1 MPAVR
6 VAFAAKQEPPPE
18 PAITTGFIRACL
30 EDALSTGIFEQC
42 PPEEEVAM
50 DYSESEE
57 IGMLRDTVRRFLDK
71 EVPPEKAAQWDA
83 EDCIPRDIIGKLG
96 ELGLC
101 GLTVPEEYG
110 GLGRN
115 ARGMVAVL
123 EELASRM
130 MNLAGMFVMNAGYGS
145 LTVASLA
152 SEAQKKKLLPELL
165 AGRMLFAYGL
175 SEPDV
180 GADLTTVKTR
190 ADRSGDRIVVNGA
203 KRWCSGANIADYIY
217 ALVRSGPPEAKR
229 KNLSFMLIP
238 TKAPGV
244 KITQIHTM
252 GALGIATNDVTF
264 DNVELTVDDIM
275 GGEAGWNNGWDM
287 LSGPSLEVEK
297 LVTPSL
303 AFGIAR
309 AAVAEAWEYSQQ
321 RVQGGKHICGHQAVR
336 HVLAEVQTKLH
347 ACRLMLYH
355 AAWLVEKNLPSAVET
370 SMAKLYISETAKE
383 IVLSCQQYVM
393 GAYGYA
399 KGFHMERYVRDIL
412 VFPIFGG
419 SSAIQRNNIANLMK
433 LPRD

>member
-1 MPAVR
+1 
-6 VAFAAKQEPPPE
+6 
-18 PAITTGFIRACL
+18 
-30 EDALSTGIFEQC
+30 
-42 PPEEEVAM
+42 
-50 DYSESEE
+50 
-57 IGMLRDTVRRFLDK
+57 MLRDTVRRFLDK
-71 EVPPEKAAQWDA
+71 EVPPERAAAWDQA
-83 EDCIPRDIIGKLG
+83 DRIPREIIYKLG

-101 GLTVPEEYG
+101 GLTVPEEHG

-115 ARGMVAVL
+115 VRGLVAVL
-123 EELASRM
+123 VELASRM
-130 MNLAGMFVMNAGYGS
+130 MNLGGMFVMNAGYGS
-145 LTVASLA
+145 LNVASSG

-165 AGRMLFAYGL
+165 SGRMLFAYGL

-180 GADLTTVKTR
+180 GADLTSVKTR
-190 ADRSGDRIVVNGA
+190 AERSGDKIIINGA
-203 KRWCSGANIADYIY
+203 KRWCSGADIADYIY

-229 KNLSFMLIP
+229 RNLSFVLIP

-244 KITQIHTM
+244 TITRIPTM
-252 GALGIATNDVTF
+252 GALGLATNDVIFEQT
-264 DNVELTVDDIM
+264 ELSVDDVM
-275 GGEAGWNNGWDM
+275 GGEAGWNNGWNV
-287 LSGPSLEVEK
+287 LGGSALEVEK
-297 LVTPSL
+297 LVTPAL

-309 AAVAEAWEYSQQ
+309 SALEEAWAYSQQ

-336 HVLAEVQTKLH
+336 HVLADAQTKLLS
-347 ACRLMLYH
+347 CRLMLEH
-355 AAWLVEKNLPSAVET
+355 AAGLVEENRPSSVET
-370 SMAKLYISETAKE
+370 SMTKLYVCETAKE